1 MISMKRLLVY
11 LKEYKIE
18 CVLAPLFKMLEASFE
33 LFVPLVI
40 AYLIDRGIVAGDK
53 SVIIKAFILLLV
65 LGLIGLTASVTA
77 QFFSAKAAVGFATKL
92 RHALFEKL
100 LSLGFPEIDKLGTG
114 AMITR
119 MTSDVNQLQNGVNM
133 FLRLFLRS
141 PFVVFG
147 AMIMAFTID
156 FDSAMVFLIVIIAL
170 SIVVFGL
177 MAINVKQVKN
187 VQSKLES
194 VLIATRENLKGV
206 RVIRAFCKEREESIE
221 FENDNDM
228 LTKALNKAGNISAL
242 MNPLTYV
249 MINVA
254 IITLIK
260 IDAVK
265 VSQGSMTQGTVV
277 ALYNYMSQIL
287 VELIKLANLIVLL
300 NKTLAC
306 SNRVSSVFDIVP
318 SQTDGIKDAE
328 KSNEVIRFD
337 HVSLEYPESGEETL
351 SDISF
356 AVNKGETVGI
366 IGGTGSGKTSLVHL
380 IPRFYDATKGTVYI
394 NGLDVKEYSFENIR
408 KKVGIVMQ
416 KAVLFKGTIRSNM
429 EWASKSAM
437 EDDFLNAISDAQAV
451 EVVEQKGGIDG
462 EVEPGGKNFSGGQ
475 RQRLS
480 IARTL
485 LLKPEI
491 LILDDSS
498 SALDYLTDLNLRKA
512 IKNLDY
518 NPTVLIVS
526 QRSASIMHADKI
538 IVLDDGNMVG
548 IGKHEELLKTCEI
561 YKEIYESQYSEEAG

>member
-1 MISMKRLLVY
+1 
-11 LKEYKIE
+11 
-18 CVLAPLFKMLEASFE
+18 MLEASFE

-429 EWASKSAM
+429 EWASKSAI

-485 LLKPEI
+485 LSKPEI

-548 IGKHEELLKTCEI
+548 IGKHEELLKTCEV

>member
-429 EWASKSAM
+429 EWASKSAI

-485 LLKPEI
+485 LSKPEI

-548 IGKHEELLKTCEI
+548 IGKHEELLKTCEV

>member
-11 LKEYKIE
+11 LKDYKIE

-40 AYLIDRGIVAGDK
+40 AYLIDKGIVAGDK

-141 PFVVFG
+141 PIVVFG

-429 EWASKSAM
+429 EWASKSAI

-485 LLKPEI
+485 LSKPEI

-548 IGKHEELLKTCEI
+548 IGKHEELLKTCEV